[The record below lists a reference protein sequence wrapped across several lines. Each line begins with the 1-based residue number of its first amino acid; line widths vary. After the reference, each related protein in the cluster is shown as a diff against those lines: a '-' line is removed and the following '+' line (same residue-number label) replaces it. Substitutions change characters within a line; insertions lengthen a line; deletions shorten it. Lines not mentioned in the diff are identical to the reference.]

1 MLCHN
6 AQGGGQPQEYGGRF
20 PKRQLVSYFF
30 FSPTGAPRKS
40 SKCLPEVRWGG
51 PGAAQR
57 RQGQSRGA
65 CGARDGSGLVLMG
78 PRHATGGH
86 MCHGPGRPSGVN
98 SARNCPA
105 EPHMPAHGPTNE
117 PLSTLLV
124 PTDYPDP
131 LKPAP
136 LRRSPPPAP
145 PSPSMYPC
153 PYPARH
159 RFRHHTAQRAT
170 CGSGQPLP
178 EHPPGTHRLPW
189 PSDACPPS
197 PFAAASPSQ
206 LRMPMSTSE
215 PRPPNPAS
223 HRPSSDHAKR
233 PGACE
238 RPPGTH

>member
-1 MLCHN
+1 MRGATTAPPSSYESPCRVDQAL
-6 AQGGGQPQEYGGRF
+6 GR
-20 PKRQLVSYFF
+20 KICETAVGNFF
-30 FSPTGAPRKS
+30 FFGSTCAPRKS
-40 SKCLPEVRWGG
+40 TKSLPEVRWGG
-51 PGAAQR
+51 LEVAQR
-57 RQGQSRGA
+57 RQGRSRGA

-145 PSPSMYPC
+145 ASSKPRSFRSWRDREFDGLPVATGRPHPFPPTSRCLYVPC
-153 PYPARH
+153 PRASAPGLHIDRIPAP
-159 RFRHHTAQRAT
+159 TYT
-170 CGSGQPLP
+170 NLGV
-178 EHPPGTHRLPW
+178 
-189 PSDACPPS
+189 
-197 PFAAASPSQ
+197 
-206 LRMPMSTSE
+206 STW
-215 PRPPNPAS
+215 A
-223 HRPSSDHAKR
+223 
-233 PGACE
+233 
-238 RPPGTH
+238 